1 MATVDQDQV
10 KSGFDVEALMTARY
24 LQMLLQ
30 TAYDAAVMPSFA
42 VLGGTRIDLAMLDGV
57 RLYEPTPSPDD
68 GSLPPTNRDAFETEI
83 LFDHPLGAN
92 LKVRAMVQQ
101 GPTGLPIPF
110 DLFVQ
115 TGLSKEHEEG
125 TVSKLELAI
134 HVVDIDS
141 PALGILAQPPHNL
154 SKEEVLA
161 RVQEF
166 VDRTLDL
173 GGASKFK
180 RVEDFFIKWHPPD
193 DDHPAAL
200 GIYINVRLRNG
211 DEEDQFLPARGNLDD
226 ALNFLPQDE
235 DMAMASRPGLY
246 GDMSKDVF
254 SRTAI
259 KNEIGSVEHALRYNI
274 LNPKSKRIGD
284 VDSITVSR
292 IPPLFGGPGGTP
304 VPQNGLRITLEGEY
318 VDPIEAT
325 NTDVTFTI
333 DLRPTIDGDGLLV
346 WNTDFNVDVDALFE
360 FISFWAATLVGI
372 CFGPI
377 GAAIFLGSVF
387 VLEIGAG
394 IFFGEY
400 FEARVSKKADATLS
414 DVIPDRLTIK
424 TRRWDPFYATLH
436 QVVTKPSQAEF
447 NDKGFMMCGKAF
459 VGRELVPP
467 VDCVIRDETRDA
479 DGAITALRYRLED
492 FETVQED
499 SALNAPGTSRRE
511 FTPADPAEPDLW
523 PLTFAQI
530 KARIEDPEGPLVV
543 TKIPYFPAY
552 VHLVEHKLDQLLCI
566 AAPELAYVRDV
577 LRNEAADRGYARIVA
592 SQGDEIREQV
602 TEDLSAGGNTPTQEE
617 IDAEVEKRIQDKLKT
632 IMDDYESPTPLE
644 MAFSGTLEQYVRFDL
659 SPQELVK
666 LQEKDIVVVDT
677 ALDVIEPR
685 SPRLQVSTYLR
696 DDRFSEPDNDEQD
709 NLLKRPRYRKTP
721 AGPVFH

>member
-1 MATVDQDQV
+1 MASVDQARV

-42 VLGGTRIDLAMLDGV
+42 VLGDTRIDLAMLEDG
-57 RLYEPTPSPDD
+57 RLYEPTPAPD

-83 LFDHPLGAN
+83 LIDHPLGAN

-101 GPTGLPIPF
+101 GPAGFPIPF

-115 TGLSKEHEEG
+115 AGLSKEHEEG
-125 TVSKLELAI
+125 TISKLELAI

-141 PALGILAQPPHNL
+141 PALSILADPPHNL

-193 DDHPAAL
+193 DDHPAAF

-211 DEEDQFLPARGNLDD
+211 DEEDQFLPPRGNLDD
-226 ALNFLPQDE
+226 ALNFLPEDE

-246 GDMSKDVF
+246 RDMSKDVF

-259 KNEIGSVEHALRYNI
+259 KNEAGVVEHALRYNI
-274 LNPKSKRIGD
+274 LNPKSKRIGN
-284 VDSITVSR
+284 VDSFTVGR
-292 IPPLFGGPGGTP
+292 IPPLQGPLGSP
-304 VPQNGLRITLEGEY
+304 LPQNGLRISLEGEY
-318 VDPIEAT
+318 VDPIDLT

-333 DLRPTIDGDGLLV
+333 DLRPTLDGDGLLV
-346 WNTDFNVDVDALFE
+346 WETNFDVDVDALFE
-360 FISFWAATLVGI
+360 FMTFWAATLVGI

-387 VLEIGAG
+387 VLEVGAG

-447 NDKGFMMCGKAF
+447 NDKGFVMCGRAF

-479 DGAITALRYRLED
+479 DDSISALRYRLLD
-492 FETVQED
+492 YETVQED
-499 SALNAPGTSRRE
+499 SVLNAPGTSRRD
-511 FTPADPAEPDLW
+511 FAPADPAEPDLW
-523 PLTFAQI
+523 PLTLEQI
-530 KARIEDPEGPLVV
+530 KARIEDSEGPLVA

-566 AAPELAYVRDV
+566 AGPELSYVRDV
-577 LRNEAADRGYARIVA
+577 LRNEAADREYAEIVA
-592 SQGDEIREQV
+592 SEGDEIREQV
-602 TEDLSAGGNTPTQEE
+602 TDELSAGGNTPTQEE
-617 IDAEVEKRIQDKLKT
+617 IDAEVESRIQDKVKT
-632 IMDDYESPTPLE
+632 AMDDYESPTPLE
-644 MAFSGTLEQYVRFDL
+644 MAFDGTLEQYVSFDV
-659 SPQELVK
+659 SPQELVM
-666 LQEKDIVVVDT
+666 LQEKEIVVVDT

-685 SPRLQVSTYLR
+685 RLQVSTYLR
-696 DDRFSEPDNDEQD
+696 DDRFGEPDEATEDD
-709 NLLKRPRYRKTP
+709 NLLKRPRYRRTVE
-721 AGPVFH
+721 GLVFTHRP